1 MGQPQS
7 SASPT
12 LLTPWG
18 GSHSG
23 ALGTGNPGAAW
34 LPILAAHAPSLSLPT
49 LQGRSLTCR
58 GSSRVPA
65 GCVVPEGAEAGE
77 PLSGRDLSAPRPLCA
92 SAACSQRPRCRLC
105 PTFLRPR
112 WLRSIDRCR
121 CLGREPGSGG
131 FYSWLGWEKKGGV
144 WRLGPHS
151 ILTKSGAGGW
161 GVISWGGGSLQR
173 RTTVI
178 IASLV
183 ESLIWARVWASGEL
197 SKFLPTGSSVPCFT
211 SVTCSG
217 HLARPCGPG
226 IGTHIFQYFSRDILK
241 QESLNKSF
249 CPRNSVSLPAHR
261 IPDSQW
267 QG

>member
-23 ALGTGNPGAAW
+23 ALGTGNPGQPGFLFLQPTPLPCRFPHSKGGPLPVGAPPGCLLAVWFPKAQRLESRYLAGISLLHGPSVPLQPAARG
-34 LPILAAHAPSLSLPT
+34 PAAASAQPSSVPVAEVYWSLP
-49 LQGRSLTCR
+49 LPG
-58 GSSRVPA
+58 
-65 GCVVPEGAEAGE
+65 EGARKRWF
-77 PLSGRDLSAPRPLCA
+77 LFLT
-92 SAACSQRPRCRLC
+92 RL
-105 PTFLRPR
+105 
-112 WLRSIDRCR
+112 
-121 CLGREPGSGG
+121 REEGG
-131 FYSWLGWEKKGGV
+131 CMET
-144 WRLGPHS
+144 GPPQHPHQVR
-151 ILTKSGAGGW
+151 GW
-161 GVISWGGGSLQR
+161 GMRGNFVGGGSLQR